1 MNPLSHVLDH
11 PRAQGAFTL
20 TMTMRPPWCVRI
32 EDDSALTLLVIGN
45 GEPWLEADGHRSQ
58 FEPGDVV
65 LVRGYGPYRMG
76 DALDSPLTAVIHPG
90 QRCTTPDG
98 VELHQSMAHGVRLW
112 GNDPA
117 GPDTMIVASYASVGE
132 VGRLVTDVLP
142 RVARL
147 RAGVIDPALIE
158 LLAKEIGG
166 DAPAQGTVLDRLVD
180 ILLITA
186 IRAWVEANRP
196 DLPGWIAGTPDP
208 AVTVALEAIH
218 DHPDRPWTI
227 SELAALGA
235 VSRATL
241 ASRFTEQ
248 VGSPPIAYL
257 TRWRLTLARD
267 LLTDKATTLATVARS
282 VGYGSPFALS
292 AAFKHTFGISPSTY
306 RRQLNGPPH
315 PLAETPGQG
324 SVAQTATEGVEVL
337 HT

>member
-20 TMTMRPPWCVRI
+20 TMTMRPPWAVQI
-32 EDDSALTLLVIGN
+32 EDDSALTMLVVGS
-45 GEPWLEADGHRSQ
+45 GEPWLEADGERSQ
-58 FEPGDVV
+58 FGPGDVV
-65 LVRGYGPYRMG
+65 LVRGPDPYRVG
-76 DALDSPLTAVIHPG
+76 DALDGPLTAVIHPD

-112 GNDPA
+112 GNDPS
-117 GPDTMIVASYASVGE
+117 GPDRMIVASYASVGE
-132 VGRLVTDVLP
+132 VGRLVTEVLP

-147 RAGVIDPALIE
+147 HVGTIDPALVQ

-180 ILLITA
+180 VLLITA
-186 IRAWVEANRP
+186 IRAWIAGNRP
-196 DLPGWIAGTPDP
+196 GLPGWIAGTPDP
-208 AVTVALEAIH
+208 AVTAALEAIH
-218 DHPDRPWTI
+218 DRPDHPWTI

-241 ASRFTEQ
+241 AARFTEQ

-267 LLTDKATTLATVARS
+267 LLTDDAATLATVARN

-292 AAFKHTFGISPSTY
+292 AAFKNTFGVSPSTY
-306 RRQLNGPPH
+306 RRQLRNAPH
-315 PLAETPGQG
+315 PLAEPPHQNSRERPDRET
-324 SVAQTATEGVEVL
+324 VL
-337 HT
+337 S